1 MPQAGSRRAIPIP
14 GKPAI
19 RASGRRGRG
28 FTLIELLV
36 VLVILAVVA
45 GAVMLRVDVGGERGL
60 QREAERLAALLALGC
75 ERAERVGRDLG
86 LVVQPDGYR
95 FVWLL
100 PQGPVAMDADGG
112 EALRARRPD
121 GGLSLRIEREGRWQA
136 PATDGDLPQL
146 GCSARG
152 ELTPFRLRLQ
162 AGEDGVRWQVQG
174 GPGQAPRASRVAG

>member
-1 MPQAGSRRAIPIP
+1 MPGLR
-14 GKPAI
+14 G
-19 RASGRRGRG
+19 SGRRGRG

-36 VLVILAVVA
+36 VLVILAVVT

-60 QREAERLAALLALGC
+60 QREAERLAALLVLGC

-86 LVVQPDGYR
+86 LIVQPDGYR

-100 PQGPVAMDADGG
+100 PQGPIAMDDEGG
-112 EALRARRPD
+112 EALRARRLD

-136 PATDGDLPQL
+136 PTADGDLPQL

-152 ELTPFRLRLQ
+152 ELTPFRLQLQ
-162 AGEDGVRWQVQG
+162 AGEDGARWQVQG
-174 GPGQAPRASRVAG
+174 GPGQAPRASRVEG